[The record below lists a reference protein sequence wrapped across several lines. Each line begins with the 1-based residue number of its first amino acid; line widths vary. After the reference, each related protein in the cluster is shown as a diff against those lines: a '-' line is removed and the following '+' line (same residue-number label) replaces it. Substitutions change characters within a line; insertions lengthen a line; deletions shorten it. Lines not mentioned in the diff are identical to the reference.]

1 MTTVLLDQLD
11 ALPLV
16 AILRG
21 LEPEEAV
28 EVGEALLTAG
38 FTCLEV
44 PLNSPRPLESIRL
57 LRDALD
63 VRSAKD

>member
-57 LRDALD
+57 
-63 VRSAKD
+63 

>member
-1 MTTVLLDQLD
+1 MTTAILDRLD

-21 LEPEEAV
+21 LTPEEAV
-28 EVGEALLTAG
+28 EVGEALLAAG

-44 PLNSPRPLESIRL
+44 PLNSP
-57 LRDALD
+57 
-63 VRSAKD
+63 